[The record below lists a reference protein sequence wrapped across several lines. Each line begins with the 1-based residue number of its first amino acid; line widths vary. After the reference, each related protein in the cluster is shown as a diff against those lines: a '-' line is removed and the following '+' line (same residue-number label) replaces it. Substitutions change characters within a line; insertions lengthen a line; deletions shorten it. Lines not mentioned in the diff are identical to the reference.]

1 MQHQPLRAECLRMKF
16 SLFLLGSIM
25 LSSAAP
31 GADEAYPEISAFS
44 TKLKGISWS
53 LKGTFGLKGLEYDG
67 KDVREIKKGGAK
79 GGVFES
85 AFVDAGVL
93 RLNFRGA
100 NTGWYFFSDDLR
112 FVTPL
117 TVSGEVAFK
126 LPIGPQAK
134 AVREFPKDITN
145 VVFESEPDERQIQ
158 PAKLRWTGTRLELA
172 KQNQDKTWLV
182 DKLTPVTADR
192 RVFEVEQSGLLIWF
206 AFSQDGKEAW
216 LLQLENI
223 FGGEPAGSLRP
234 AVGFSSIA
242 GLTPQQSEL
251 LSHLERLHAAGDR
264 TRAQTLARHLKRLVA
279 KNAELLQRVEQRLA
293 SLK

>member
-1 MQHQPLRAECLRMKF
+1 MRFGAFILILVF
-16 SLFLLGSIM
+16 SCGLGS
-25 LSSAAP
+25 A
-31 GADEAYPEISAFS
+31 ADEAYPEISAFA
-44 TKLKGISWS
+44 TKLKGISCS
-53 LKGTFGLKGLEYDG
+53 LKGTFALKGIEFDG
-67 KDVREIKKGGAK
+67 KDVHEIKNGGAK

-93 RLNFRGA
+93 RVNFHGA
-100 NTGWYFFSDDLR
+100 GTGWYFFRDDLR

-117 TVSGEVAFK
+117 KVSGEVAFK

-145 VVFESEPDERQIQ
+145 VVFESQPDERQIQ
-158 PAKLRWTGTRLELA
+158 PAKLRWTGTHLELA
-172 KQNQDKTWLV
+172 KQNKDKTWLV

-192 RVFEVEQSGLLIWF
+192 RVFEVEQHGLLIWF

-223 FGGEPAGSLRP
+223 FGGEPVGSLRP

-242 GLTPQQSEL
+242 GLTSQQSEL

-279 KNAELLQRVEQRLA
+279 KNAVLLQQVEQRLA

>member
-1 MQHQPLRAECLRMKF
+1 MKSSIALLVSWMVPLA
-16 SLFLLGSIM
+16 
-25 LSSAAP
+25 LSA
-31 GADEAYPEISAFS
+31 ADEAYPEITAFA
-44 TKLKGISWS
+44 TKLKGIEWN
-53 LKGTFGLKGLEYDG
+53 LRGTFGLKGLEFDG
-67 KDVREIKKGGAK
+67 KDVREIKNGGVK

-85 AFVDAGVL
+85 SFVDVGVL

-145 VVFESEPDERQIQ
+145 VVFESEADERQLQ
-158 PAKLRWTGTRLELA
+158 AAKLRWTGSCLELA
-172 KQNQDKTWLV
+172 KQNKDKTWLV
-182 DKLTPVTADR
+182 DKLTPVTADH
-192 RVFEVEQSGLLIWF
+192 RVFEVEQNGLLIWF

-223 FGGEPAGSLRP
+223 FGGQVYTSLNPAKT
-234 AVGFSSIA
+234 SSAIP
-242 GLTPQQSEL
+242 GLTPQQGEIL
-251 LSHLERLHAAGDR
+251 DHIERLHAAGDKV
-264 TRAQTLARHLKRLVA
+264 RAQALERHLRRLVA
-279 KNAELLQRVEQRLA
+279 KSPALLQQVDARLA
-293 SLK
+293 AVK

>member
-1 MQHQPLRAECLRMKF
+1 MQFRASLLILAF
-16 SLFLLGSIM
+16 SCGLA
-25 LSSAAP
+25 SAA
-31 GADEAYPEISAFS
+31 GEAYPEITAFA

-53 LKGTFGLKGLEYDG
+53 LKGTFGLKGLEFDG
-67 KDVREIKKGGAK
+67 KDVREIKNGGAK

-93 RLNFRGA
+93 RLNFQGA

-158 PAKLRWTGTRLELA
+158 PAKLRWTGTHLELA

-192 RVFEVEQSGLLIWF
+192 RVFEVEQGGLLIWF
-206 AFSQDGKEAW
+206 TFSQDGKEAW

-223 FGGEPAGSLRP
+223 FGGEPAGALKP
-234 AVGFSSIA
+234 TVGFRSIA

-251 LSHLERLHAAGDR
+251 LRHIERLHAAGDR
-264 TRAQTLARHLKRLVA
+264 HRAQTLARHLKRLVA
-279 KNAELLQRVEQRLA
+279 KNAELLQQVEQRLT